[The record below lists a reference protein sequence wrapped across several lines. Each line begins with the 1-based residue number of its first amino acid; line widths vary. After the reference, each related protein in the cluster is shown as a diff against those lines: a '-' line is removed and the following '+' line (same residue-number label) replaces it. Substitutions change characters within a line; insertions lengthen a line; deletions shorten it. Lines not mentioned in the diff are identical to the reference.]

1 MFLAFLDIYRYI
13 NNKHTVMDKNELFE
27 QIQALVE
34 SFETNHNKTTK
45 VSDTRARKD
54 SRDIVKLLKEYNR
67 VSLAESKQ

>member
-1 MFLAFLDIYRYI
+1 MFLAFSDVYRYI
-13 NNKHTVMDKNELFE
+13 NNKHLVMDKNELFE
-27 QIQALVE
+27 QIQTLVE
-34 SFETNHNKTTK
+34 SFELNHNKTTK

>member
-1 MFLAFLDIYRYI
+1 
-13 NNKHTVMDKNELFE
+13 MDKNELFE
-27 QIQALVE
+27 QIQTLVE

-54 SRDIVKLLKEYNR
+54 SRDIVKLLKDYNR

>member
-1 MFLAFLDIYRYI
+1 MDIPDIYSI
-13 NNKHTVMDKNELFE
+13 LTLKIKFMDKHELFSKIE
-27 QIQALVE
+27 ELVT
-34 SFETNHNKTTK
+34 SFSENHGKTTK